1 MKGIR
6 TCSMLI
12 LLLFGVWTLPV
23 GCGGGG
29 GESGA
34 PTYSIS
40 GTVSGAVTNGV
51 TIALTGAATT
61 STKTDASGNYSFSG
75 LANGTY
81 TVTPSLPG
89 YTFTPSSTA
98 VTVSG
103 TNVTGTNFTAAPPS
117 GSNVQSIAVD
127 GGPAASSIFY
137 PNAAFTSVTVCL
149 HGTTTCQTIG
159 GVLVDTG
166 SFGLRLL
173 SSALT
178 STLYKTPTAGS
189 NLGECVQFADGSF
202 VWGPVQTFDVK
213 LAGELA
219 SSVPIHV
226 LDPNFYTA
234 PGDCSSG
241 GGQEEDDL
249 LSLGAN
255 GILGIGPIQYDCGS
269 DCNSV
274 ESFPTGLVYPY
285 YYCSSS
291 GCQAT
296 SVSLSQQVQNPVA
309 MFSTN
314 NNGVILVLPAVSGPT
329 ASLAGLMVFGIGT
342 QSNNALGS
350 ATVLT
355 LNQYASI
362 TTTYKG
368 TSMPLSF
375 IDSGS
380 NGYFFPDTS
389 IPLDYYNGWYIPATT
404 LNLTATNEGYNGK
417 NTTVSFSVGNADN
430 MFSANPNDAVFNT
443 LAGYTSGYF
452 NWGLP
457 FFYGRNVYTAITPD
471 GNGSYLAY

>member
-6 TCSMLI
+6 ACSMLI
-12 LLLFGVWTLPV
+12 LVLLGVWTLPV

-29 GESGA
+29 GEGSA

-40 GTVSGAVTNGV
+40 GTVSGAITDGV
-51 TIALTGAATT
+51 TIILTGAGSATT
-61 STKTDASGNYSFSG
+61 STNTGGNYSFSG
-75 LANGTY
+75 LVNGTY

-89 YTFTPSSTA
+89 YTFTPSSA
-98 VTVSG
+98 AITVSG
-103 TNVTGTNFTAAPPS
+103 TNVTGTNFVAAPPS
-117 GSNVQSIAVD
+117 GSNVQSIAVN

-149 HGTTTCQTIG
+149 HGTATCQTID

-173 SSALT
+173 SSALS
-178 STLYKTPTAGS
+178 STLYKTPTAGT
-189 NLGECVQFADGSF
+189 NLGECIQFADGSY
-202 VWGPVQTFDVK
+202 VWGPVQTFDVR

-219 SSVPIHV
+219 SSVPIHI
-226 LDPNFYTA
+226 LDHSFYTI
-234 PGDCSSG
+234 PSDCSSG

-269 DCNSV
+269 ACNSV
-274 ESFPTGLVYPY
+274 ASFPTGLVYPY
-285 YYCSSS
+285 YECSSL
-291 GCQAT
+291 GCQAA
-296 SVSLSQQVQNPVA
+296 SVNLSQQVQNPVA
-309 MFSTN
+309 LFSTDK
-314 NNGVILVLPAVSGPT
+314 NGVIIVLPAVSGPT
-329 ASLAGLMVFGIGT
+329 ASLNGLMVFGIGT

-362 TTTYKG
+362 TTIYKG
-368 TSMPLSF
+368 ISMPLSF

-380 NGYFFPDTS
+380 NGYFFPDTN
-389 IPLDYYNGWYIPATT
+389 IPQNIYGWYIPATT
-404 LNLTATNEGYNGK
+404 LNLTATNGGYNGK
-417 NTTVSFSVGNADN
+417 SSNVSFSVGNADN

-452 NWGLP
+452 DWGLP
-457 FFYGRNVYTAITPD
+457 FFYGRNIYTAITPD
-471 GNGSYLAY
+471 GNGSYWAY